1 MSRNFRHIF
10 DVMGLSM
17 CNHKIMFD
25 VDVGEFANYNVIHK
39 FNMAAVHHFVLCQPY
54 IA

>member
-1 MSRNFRHIF
+1 MFRHIF
-10 DVMGLSM
+10 DVMELSM

-25 VDVGEFANYNVIHK
+25 MGEFANYNVIHK
-39 FNMAAVHHFVLCQPY
+39 LNMAAVRYLVRSQPY